1 MNENTVISWV
11 FLSVAMAS
19 EQEPAS
25 FESISQIADGINHAV
40 PTHKELQTS
49 LGWLTKS
56 GFVEKSVKKYQLTNP
71 GTELIEKAQSRTNN
85 IILNIWDELTKEIE
99 NTKAQHRLEVMR

>member
-1 MNENTVISWV
+1 MNESNIISWI

-19 EQEPAS
+19 EQEPAN

-49 LGWLTKS
+49 LGWLTKNGLVERS
-56 GFVEKSVKKYQLTNP
+56 GKKYQLTNS
-71 GTELIEKAQSRTNN
+71 GTELIEQAKFRTNKT
-85 IILNIWDELTKEIE
+85 ILSIWDELTKEIE
-99 NTKAQHRLEVMR
+99 NTKAQQML